1 MQRVV
6 WPLYPKYTGA
16 FYHPSLCHTHT
27 ITVLFHWQNNR
38 KRPKKMPFN
47 HFRRVSKQMKMIYIS
62 RDDFSFR
69 IISKGVVVHY
79 NLKENKWFFV
89 YSPHLVD
96 RLGQQQQQQSYL
108 WNGWKSHLLL
118 VHRILA
124 QFSLTIKSSF
134 TNEFNAHNG
143 FCCAVYDE

>member
-1 MQRVV
+1 MQRAV
-6 WPLYPKYTGA
+6 WTLYPQYTGA
-16 FYHPSLCHTHT
+16 FYHPSLTYTHDNSFVPLKEQQKNKT
-27 ITVLFHWQNNR
+27 
-38 KRPKKMPFN
+38 KKMPFN

-69 IISKGVVVHY
+69 IISKGVFVHY

-96 RLGQQQQQQSYL
+96 RLGQQPQRQQYL

-134 TNEFNAHNG
+134 TNEINAHNG